1 MTLANTI
8 EGVVAATRPQ
18 RRRPPITP
26 NPQGAVQL
34 AAVLAACAARDT
46 YRGQAASPQN
56 RPDLVAAARRQ
67 HQRALEAV
75 VVAFQKSLK
84 LEAGIYATV
93 DSCGRHVEYEDA
105 LQTARL
111 GLVDAV
117 DRYDVER
124 RSAGCVWFIVGRVK
138 YTLQQSLLHTKRKPR
153 HEVHVDDW
161 SKALPHKPHGG
172 SLWDDAECAT
182 PKFHKGGKATAETD
196 FRSIW
201 SDH

>member
-1 MTLANTI
+1 MTPATSTV
-8 EGVVAATRPQ
+8 EAAAAASRM

-26 NPQGAVQL
+26 NPQGAIQL
-34 AAVLAACAARDT
+34 AAVLAACAVRDT
-46 YRGQAASPQN
+46 YRGQSSSPPN
-56 RPDLVAAARRQ
+56 RPDIVEAARRQ
-67 HQRALEAV
+67 HRRALEAV
-75 VVAFQKSLK
+75 LLAFDRTIRC
-84 LEAGIYATV
+84 EARRYATI

-124 RSAGCVWFIVGRVK
+124 GSSGCVWFMVQRVK
-138 YTLQQSLLHTKRKPR
+138 YRLQQDALHTKRMPR
-153 HEVHVDDW
+153 HEVSVDDW
-161 SKALPHKPHGG
+161 SKALPHKPHGD
-172 SLWDDAECAT
+172 SLWDAECAT
-182 PKFHKGGKATAETD
+182 PKFHKGGTATAESD